1 VASAVIA
8 QAGLL
13 IIVDGTQWTVSARI
27 VANGQSGL
35 ERDRVGVGVRA
46 VSHWAEGHR

>member
-1 VASAVIA
+1 MASAVIA

-13 IIVDGTQWTVSARI
+13 IIVDGTQWTLSARI

-35 ERDRVGVGVRA
+35 ERDRVGVRA